1 MKSQN
6 TLILNHLQKGKKITP
21 LGALWL
27 FNCFRLASRVS
38 ELRAQGHK
46 IKSKLVRKG
55 EKFVAEY
62 SIEKPFTETKRF
74 KRLAKEY
81 LKNDDLLPK

>member
-6 TLILNHLQKGKKITP
+6 QNILAHLQKGKKLTP
-21 LGALWL
+21 IGALWL
-27 FNCFRLASRVS
+27 FNCFRLSARISN
-38 ELRAQGHK
+38 LRAQGHK

-62 SIEKPFTETKRF
+62 SMK
-74 KRLAKEY
+74 
-81 LKNDDLLPK
+81 